1 MIIEIVILVIMSM
14 LIAGLAVAALVFR
27 HKHYNMIKLV
37 AQLLIDKE
45 TLLDKIDSL
54 ILENSKEANE
64 GFVKFLSDSRESA
77 FTYIEN
83 VQLSINNY
91 LSAIDSKNE
100 DKITA
105 ARMELFSYLPDA
117 TEQSK

>member
-1 MIIEIVILVIMSM
+1 MSAEVIIIIIMSM
-14 LIAGLAVAALVFR
+14 LVVFFAVAVLIFR
-27 HKHYNMIKLV
+27 QKYRGLIKIV